1 MRERSAI
8 VVSTSTGA
16 SGQVNGASMRV
27 GEIADLLQ
35 HCGYAVHRATA
46 AQVAATSARHDLGVA
61 VSYACAG
68 VIRRLRDCSERTWLD
83 AVDSWLAVNGSGLRS
98 GRPAYGFRTA
108 RDAGRLL
115 RMPPPDLLT
124 YISRADLAA
133 DRSTVRGSL
142 RLVLPGQVPGLTA
155 SPGTGRRLVLA
166 GDWSY
171 PPNADGLRLFWN
183 RVLPTLEPHLAR
195 LGAAVD
201 VYGSKVPDLRSPALR
216 HVGYAEDARE
226 LYREGDVHVAL
237 VRFGGGVK
245 RKVLQPLLSGLPV
258 VTTPAGARGLRVH
271 PLLDVH
277 ERPSELAA
285 AILRR
290 LTGPVKARP
299 ANSEEL
305 IDADDTAFITSWLRT

>member
-1 MRERSAI
+1 
-8 VVSTSTGA
+8 
-16 SGQVNGASMRV
+16 MRV
-27 GEIADLLQ
+27 GEIADLLK

-46 AQVAATSARHDLGVA
+46 VQVAATSARYDVGVA

-68 VIRRLRDCSERTWLD
+68 VIRRLRDRCERTWLD

-98 GRPAYGFRTA
+98 GRPAYGLRAA

-115 RMPPPDLLT
+115 RMPPADLLT

-133 DRSTVRGSL
+133 DRGTVRGSL

-155 SPGTGRRLVLA
+155 SPGRGRRLVLV

-171 PPNADGLRLFWN
+171 PPNADGLRLFWH

-201 VYGSKVPDLRSPALR
+201 VYGSHVPDLRSPALR
-216 HVGYAEDARE
+216 HAGYAQDARE

-258 VTTPAGARGLRVH
+258 VTTPAGARGLGVH

-277 ERPSELAA
+277 ERPPELAA
-285 AILRR
+285 AILRW
-290 LTGPVKARP
+290 LNAPAIVRP
-299 ANSEEL
+299 AEGHAL
-305 IDADDTAFITSWLRT
+305 LDADDTAAVTGWLRA